1 MTGDKSKIGGPDRS
15 RVAGNQQHHEVTFLA
30 DKFDIS
36 MEQARNLVE
45 RYGNNRAKLEEE
57 AAKLREPDE

>member
-1 MTGDKSKIGGPDRS
+1 MADDKSKIGGPDRS
-15 RVAGNQQHHEVTFLA
+15 RVAGNQHQEVTFLA

-36 MEQARNLVE
+36 MEQARNLIE

-57 AAKLREPDE
+57 AAKLQEPDQ

>member
-1 MTGDKSKIGGPDRS
+1 MTDDKSKIGGPDRS
-15 RVAGNQQHHEVTFLA
+15 RVAANQHHEVIVLA

-36 MEQARNLVE
+36 MEQARNLIE

-57 AAKLREPDE
+57 AAKLREPDA